1 MRPKKRPT
9 AMSLMALR
17 LDMGAHSS
25 RTTLLAYITLKAL
38 KMRLEKI
45 ISFKRVPLS

>member
-9 AMSLMALR
+9 AMSLIALR

-25 RTTLLAYITLKAL
+25 RTTLLAYITLKSTKNAIG
-38 KMRLEKI
+38 KI